1 MPKPVETV
9 HRLLVRLRNV
19 EPAVWR
25 HVEIESG
32 AKLPD
37 VSRALL
43 TAMGW
48 TDSHLHAFRA
58 GAHAYGTV
66 DPDFGLDILDER
78 DVGLGKIAPVP
89 KSTFGFEYD
98 FGDGWEHDVSVDA
111 IYPAELD
118 ATYPRCL
125 AGKNACP
132 PEDCGGPPGYES
144 LLEILADPK
153 HPEYKQMRMWAG
165 KFDPAAFDLRKTNVA
180 LARLA
185 PRGPRLR
192 VVAPKKLAFS
202 NRETDDVLA
211 MLFGL
216 ITSRGFQG
224 TLKGAMLNFFGDFF
238 DIASAEQADAAREN
252 EQTQIAFNAW
262 FLFDAYITEDESGR
276 LMDAILGPTS
286 NARLTAG
293 QRVFLER
300 MAVSHMRPYV
310 VRTVRRDEGLSIEGL
325 WDGEKVDVSE
335 RAATHSLRPGQMLFG
350 RVIEGG
356 AGRPEFHGALLALGA
371 QQMDALLAAL
381 RASLRGRKRKQPK
394 LDDGE
399 FFKQSGPR
407 IMRAWLEQ
415 YLTPLPS
422 LVTSDGHPLRP
433 QYLVFDVLDHAA
445 LVQALKKRAEF
456 DAHPTRPQFAWLD
469 TSARNTAFGKTLLG
483 DLDVGA
489 ASMTAFVASDERA
502 LALRDL
508 LKRVAPSA
516 VRYRR
521 TEVHPLEG
529 TRTADEEIEIPEGLR
544 RELELRFQDEYDRA
558 WLDMDVPALGG
569 RTPRNAAKLKTQRK
583 NVAALLKSFESNP
596 GSRSTRDLTWMWEEL
611 KLTDL
616 S

>member
-58 GAHAYGTV
+58 GARAYGNV
-66 DPDFGLDILDER
+66 DPDLGLDMLDER

-144 LLEILADPK
+144 LLETLADPK

-165 KFDPAAFDLRKTNVA
+165 KFDPAAFDLRKTNAA

-185 PRGPRLR
+185 PRAPRLR
-192 VVAPKKLAFS
+192 VVAPTKPAFS
-202 NRETDDVLA
+202 KRETDDALA

-216 ITSRGFQG
+216 VTSRGFKG
-224 TLKGAMLNFFGDFF
+224 TLEADVQEFFGDFF
-238 DIASAEQADAAREN
+238 HIASAEQADAAREN
-252 EQTQIAFNAW
+252 EQTEIAFNTW
-262 FLFDAYITEDESGR
+262 MLFDAYITQDKSGR
-276 LMDAILGPTS
+276 LLDAILGPKS

-310 VRTVRRDEGLSIEGL
+310 IQKVRRDEGLLLEDL
-325 WDGEKVDVSE
+325 WNGEKVDVSE
-335 RAATHSLRPGQMLFG
+335 RAATHSLRSGEMLFA
-350 RVIEGG
+350 RAIQGG

-371 QQMDALLAAL
+371 EQMDDLLAAL
-381 RASLRGRKRKQPK
+381 RASLKGRKGNEAGH
-394 LDDGE
+394 DDVE
-399 FFKQSGPR
+399 FFKESGPR
-407 IMRAWLEQ
+407 IMRAWLDQ
-415 YLTPLPS
+415 YLTPPPQV
-422 LVTSDGHPLRP
+422 VTTDGQPFRP
-433 QYLVFDVLDHAA
+433 QSLLEASSAA
-445 LVQALKKRAEF
+445 EASAE
-456 DAHPTRPQFAWLD
+456 
-469 TSARNTAFGKTLLG
+469 
-483 DLDVGA
+483 V
-489 ASMTAFVASDERA
+489 
-502 LALRDL
+502 
-508 LKRVAPSA
+508 
-516 VRYRR
+516 
-521 TEVHPLEG
+521 
-529 TRTADEEIEIPEGLR
+529 PEDLR
-544 RELELRFQDEYDRA
+544 RELQRRFQDEYDRE

-569 RTPRNAAKLKTQRK
+569 RTPRNAAKIRRHRQK
-583 NVAALLKSFESNP
+583 VAALLKSIESSPAGP
-596 GSRSTRDLTWMWEEL
+596 GARDLTWMWEEL
-611 KLTDL
+611 ELTDL
-616 S
+616 R